1 MNKNDREKK
10 LLYEWSIQ
18 NTEGYCFDSINKE
31 KNSYFVKR
39 DADMNSY
46 IREYSFEI
54 LPELTVKLDTLWEND
69 EVMNQIKKIIA
80 IAALKNKPL
89 RVITEDIRT
98 GHSEKKSGMETED
111 KLPAFIYNF

>member
-18 NTEGYCFDSINKE
+18 NTEAYCFDSIHKE
-31 KNSYFVKR
+31 INSYFVKR
-39 DADMNSY
+39 DDNMNSY
-46 IREYSFEI
+46 IEEYSFEI
-54 LPELTVKLDTLWEND
+54 LPELMAKLDDLWGND

-89 RVITEDIRT
+89 RAITEDT
-98 GHSEKKSGMETED
+98 GMRYSEKRSGKETED